1 MPIVVGPS
9 SFFDK
14 LESVVYLK
22 YVLKV
27 LGIVLFAL
35 GMFKGWHQVTFF
47 TKAFLFTGPI
57 AWFVGARFD
66 KIYK

>member
-1 MPIVVGPS
+1 M
-9 SFFDK
+9 SFIDK
-14 LESVVYLK
+14 LESAVYLK
-22 YVLKV
+22 YVLKM

-35 GMFKGWHQVTFF
+35 AMFKAWHQVGFL
-47 TKAFLFTGPI
+47 TKFLFVAGPL